1 MQNANKDDIIKEV
14 ISWIKTIVFAV
25 VFALL
30 ITQFVIVNAKV
41 PTGSMKD
48 NINEGDRLIAFRLAY
63 INSGPKRFDI
73 VVFRFPDDR
82 TQLYVKRVIGL
93 PGDTVAIRDGKV
105 YINGSDVPL
114 DDSFV
119 REVQLPDASNFPTVT
134 VPANSYFML
143 GDNRTNS
150 ADSRVW
156 NNKFVVK
163 SDILGKVL
171 FRYYSGDSEQP
182 WFKILYNT

>member
-1 MQNANKDDIIKEV
+1 MQKVDRETIIREIV
-14 ISWIKTIVFAV
+14 SWIKTIVFAV

-41 PTGSMKD
+41 PTGSMQD
-48 NINEGDRLIAFRLAY
+48 NITPNDRLVALRLAY

-93 PGDTVAIRDGKV
+93 PGETVTIKTGKV
-105 YINGSDVPL
+105 YINNSEDPL

-119 REVQLPDASNFPTVT
+119 RETPYPDDFGPVT
-134 VPANSYFML
+134 VPENSYFMM
-143 GDNRTNS
+143 GDNRNNS
-150 ADSRVW
+150 ADSRAW
-156 NNKFVVK
+156 NNKFVEIK
-163 SDILGKVL
+163 DILGKVL
-171 FRYYSGDSEQP
+171 FRYWP
-182 WFKILYNT
+182 NLKILYNL